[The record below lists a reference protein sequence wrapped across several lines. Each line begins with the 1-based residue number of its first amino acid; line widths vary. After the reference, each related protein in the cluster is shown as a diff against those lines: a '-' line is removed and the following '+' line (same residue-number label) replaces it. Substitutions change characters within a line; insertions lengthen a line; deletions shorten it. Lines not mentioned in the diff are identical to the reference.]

1 MNKEYSQ
8 KNYSVST
15 FWDKRG
21 ERVMLLVNLNR
32 QQFSL
37 SIRLYCSQ
45 VDYQKATSGRM
56 LTSAQ
61 KKIRDK
67 LTDSIVKAETLLS
80 RLKEPSK
87 ESFLKFFKS
96 DMNLSVGSMV
106 EVYPLFQIKID
117 AFNAEERFGSVLTF
131 DTAMRSFRNFKKE
144 LYLEEITEKFLKDYK
159 NWMIQ
164 RNRSLT
170 TIGMYLRD
178 LRAIYN
184 QAIEDGLI
192 SGNLNPFKNIQIGSK
207 VKSKSVL
214 YPAQLKQ
221 LWEYRSESIRA
232 QRGIAFFF
240 FSYLC
245 NGMNFKDIAMLKWK
259 NINGDILS
267 FVREKTK
274 NTKRNESE
282 IRVYLCDEAKKVIA
296 IWGNKNRKPD
306 DFIFQL
312 MPKYR
317 NTKHFMDTIKRYKR
331 VCNKQLTKIGK
342 KLGFDVHLS
351 LGLARHSFATKLKL
365 DGTPV
370 AYISEFLGHSSVTT
384 TQHYMK
390 SLPDENL
397 KEMNKKLLNF

>member
-67 LTDSIVKAETLLS
+67 LTDSIMKAETLLS

-106 EVYPLFQIKID
+106 EVYPLFKIKID
-117 AFNAEERFGSVLTF
+117 VLEGEQRFG
-131 DTAMRSFRNFKKE
+131 TAENHRNSLQSFKSFKKE
-144 LYLEEITEKFLKDYK
+144 LYLEDITESFIKGYKDYMFK
-159 NWMIQ
+159 
-164 RNRSLT
+164 RKRSST
-170 TIGMYLRD
+170 TIGIYLRN

-192 SGNLNPFKNIQIGSK
+192 SGTMKPFKNIQLGNHA
-207 VKSKSVL
+207 KSKSVL
-214 YPAQLKQ
+214 YPQQLKQ
-221 LWEYRSESIRA
+221 LWEYRCESKRA
-232 QRGIAFFF
+232 NRVIAFFF

-245 NGMNFKDIAMLKWK
+245 NGMNFKDIGHLKWK

-274 NTKRNESE
+274 NTKRDESE
-282 IRVYLCDEAKKVIA
+282 IRVYLCDAAKKIIE
-296 IWGNKNRKPD
+296 IWGSKKRNPD
-306 DFIFQL
+306 DYIFEF
-312 MPKYR
+312 MPKSAFFR
-317 NTKHFMDTIKRYKR
+317 F
-331 VCNKQLTKIGK
+331 
-342 KLGFDVHLS
+342 
-351 LGLARHSFATKLKL
+351 
-365 DGTPV
+365 
-370 AYISEFLGHSSVTT
+370 SEI
-384 TQHYMK
+384 
-390 SLPDENL
+390 P
-397 KEMNKKLLNF
+397 